1 MDRSRGHRGARGGSG
16 LGIYRFRHQQSGSAI
31 VGEDHGRRCPVA
43 PLPWQRRLQRAG
55 SVDRSSR
62 ALFRGDCRCDPEFLS
77 TAQTEGDAEQAGEG
91 ESDSRAT
98 SRSAAFAPSGG
109 CASSGGRSGA
119 AANSASSNLLS
130 AYTAGGGADV
140 AGAILVAA

>member
-43 PLPWQRRLQRAG
+43 AIPGQGRRQRAG
-55 SVDRSSR
+55 SVDCGSG
-62 ALFRGDCRCDPEFLS
+62 ALFCGDCRCDPEFLF

-98 SRSAAFAPSGG
+98 NHSAAFAPSGG

-130 AYTAGGGADV
+130 AYTAGGDGDGAR
-140 AGAILVAA
+140 AILVA